1 MKKSILIIA
10 ILFLTLNVN
19 SQIELSAKAGL
30 GFNNTFR
37 ISFGSF
43 NDIPRLKFSPLITYQ
58 AGFCAAISLNDNW
71 QMAGD
76 ILFMDKQVKADFSM
90 ISPAYKISFYY
101 VAIPIY
107 VKYQSNKKIALDFGL
122 VNNFNFGHKV
132 KDHPF
137 PLNDYHIDNNF
148 YNLGIL
154 LGMEYK
160 VSKKANISLMFQTD
174 LTPFANELLER
185 ENDDSDYS
193 YYHYNLML
201 SVSYMLFSTKKEK
214 N

>member
-10 ILFLTLNVN
+10 ILFLTINVN
-19 SQIELSAKAGL
+19 SQIGLSAKAGA

-37 ISFGSF
+37 ISFGENNYSF
-43 NDIPRLKFSPLITYQ
+43 MLNFSPLVSYQ
-58 AGFCAAISLNDNW
+58 AGISSSISINANW
-71 QMAGD
+71 QVAGD
-76 ILFMDKQVKADFSM
+76 ILFFDKRSEVIEFN
-90 ISPAYKISFYY
+90 ISPGYEISFYY
-101 VAIPIY
+101 VNMPIY
-107 VKYQSNKKIALDFGL
+107 MKFQSNKKIALDFGL
-122 VNNFNFGHKV
+122 VNNFNFGYKV

-137 PLNDYHIDNNF
+137 PLNDYHIDNNI

-154 LGMEYK
+154 LGIEYT
-160 VSKKANISLMFQTD
+160 VFKKAKISLVFQTD
-174 LTPFANELLER
+174 LTPFANELLEK
-185 ENDDSDYS
+185 EYDDTDYS